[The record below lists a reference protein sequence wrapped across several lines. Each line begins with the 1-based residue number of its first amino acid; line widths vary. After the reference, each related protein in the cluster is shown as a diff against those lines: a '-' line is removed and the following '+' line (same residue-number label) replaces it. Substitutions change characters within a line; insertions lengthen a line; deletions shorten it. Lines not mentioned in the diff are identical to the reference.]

1 MIITIGRQYGSGGR
15 RLAQMLSKHYN
26 IPLYDKDLINRV
38 SEETG
43 IAGEFFSKVDEKPT
57 DSFFSMILN
66 SFSYGSSCNCSD
78 SMLSGNSLF
87 CMQSEVIRK
96 IAEEGDCIF
105 VGRCADYILRDN
117 ADVLSIFVTADFNDR
132 VSRVAE
138 YEGVSVEKA
147 TEVINGIDKSRAAYY
162 DFYTEKKWGAASSYD
177 ICLNSSKLGLD
188 KCLKIVT
195 QIIENKPH

>member
-66 SFSYGSSCNCSD
+66 SFSYGSSCSCSD

-117 ADVLSIFVTADFNDR
+117 ADVLSIFVEIMLITCELSFVISSTRFIDVFKPSTELLTLSTLALISLS
-132 VSRVAE
+132 VSF
-138 YEGVSVEKA
+138 SSA
-147 TEVINGIDKSRAAYY
+147 T
-162 DFYTEKKWGAASSYD
+162 
-177 ICLNSSKLGLD
+177 
-188 KCLKIVT
+188 
-195 QIIENKPH
+195 

>member
-66 SFSYGSSCNCSD
+66 SFSYGSSCSFSD

-96 IAEEGDCIF
+96 IAAEGDCIF

-195 QIIENKPH
+195 QIIENKTH